1 MNHLLCILIFQLLF
15 IVSLLV
21 VNPLLVLKHAG
32 PQYPIWLSKP
42 QTKVLCHNRDP
53 EALPYS
59 KSKSLIV
66 SRIPPLPNSDVPIWM
81 NLVQVERKTIQSS
94 CGKKLIFFQTK
105 SLRLDIAIF
114 PFPKVNLQYPLL
126 VVRNDEKKDDCY
138 ETCVTISM
146 TRC

>member
-15 IVSLLV
+15 IGSLLV

-42 QTKVLCHNRDP
+42 QTKVPCHNRDP

-66 SRIPPLPNSDVPIWM
+66 SRITPLPNSDVPIWM

-94 CGKKLIFFQTK
+94 CGKKLIAFSNQIVKVRYCNFSISK
-105 SLRLDIAIF
+105 SESL
-114 PFPKVNLQYPLL
+114 VPLTC
-126 VVRNDEKKDDCY
+126 REKRRKEGWLLWTTEHQDPALL
-138 ETCVTISM
+138 
-146 TRC
+146 